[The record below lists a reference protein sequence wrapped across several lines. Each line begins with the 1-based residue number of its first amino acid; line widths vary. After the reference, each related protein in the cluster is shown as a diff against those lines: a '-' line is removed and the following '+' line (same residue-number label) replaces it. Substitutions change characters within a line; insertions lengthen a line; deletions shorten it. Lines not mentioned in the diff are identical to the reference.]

1 MLWLCLLL
9 LTILVSN
16 SQLYTLNMIAKHY
29 DAIRD
34 VDIDIL
40 RSNGFPIE
48 PNVCLISQY
57 EQKLL
62 YTLARYSP
70 GNIIEE
76 GSYCGC
82 STVFLA
88 AGARDQLSFYDNG
101 HSFIT
106 SDIFPA
112 GIQNDHS
119 PMRYTVINDDKV
131 GLKIWDEIIF
141 DFPSVA
147 YNHFFD
153 TVLNPN
159 SIYKGSMLS
168 CLYSQLFEQNL
179 HSNVTIVAGG
189 SKNIAGLIDYHLI
202 WSDAAHDEDEI
213 NRNSLI
219 WKKIARTSL
228 SRHNVIFCFHD
239 VGSNEK
245 LIELVNNIFIDY
257 NIIARL
263 TLGAIYAIELSLKSS
278 ELSKEL

>member
-1 MLWLCLLL
+1 MSLLWLWLLL

-16 SQLYTLNMIAKHY
+16 SQLYTLDMIAKHY
-29 DAIRD
+29 NAIRD
-34 VDIDIL
+34 VDINIL
-40 RSNGFPIE
+40 RSN
-48 PNVCLISQY
+48 

-70 GNIIEE
+70 GNILEE

-88 AGARDQLSFYDNG
+88 AGARDQHSFYDNG
-101 HSFIT
+101 NSFIT

-119 PMRYTVINDDKV
+119 PMRYITINDDKV

-147 YNHFFD
+147 YNQAFD

-159 SIYKGSMLS
+159 SIHKGSMLS
-168 CLYSQLFEQNL
+168 CLYSQLFEQHL

-213 NRNSLI
+213 NRNSLT

-257 NIIARL
+257 NILAYFSL
-263 TLGAIYAIELSLKSS
+263 DALYAIELSLKSN
-278 ELSKEL
+278 ELSKEP